1 MVSSYTF
8 KKYSTSF
15 HSTSIIMHPF
25 LNIADRAARL
35 AGKTILDGLNRLD
48 RLRMQ
53 HKQDNRGVV
62 TEIDL
67 KAEKII
73 ISTIQEAYPNH
84 GIIAEESAPSHGDK
98 YTWIIDPLDGTCNYV
113 HDFPHFAVSIAIKNN
128 EKDYI
133 EHALIYD
140 PLRQETFT
148 ATRGQGAY
156 LNNTQRFTRR
166 LRVSSRSS
174 IPESLIGIT
183 IPSRGFNTLNAA
195 INKDALRA
203 MMSQASG
210 IRRTGSAALDLAY
223 VAAGRLDAA
232 LELEVAPWDMAAG
245 VLLVKEAGGVACDIK
260 GNENYFETGHILVA
274 NPKLSPLVLQS
285 IRSIRSI

>member
-8 KKYSTSF
+8 KNIVLVFTLLSLL
-15 HSTSIIMHPF
+15 MHPF

-53 HKQDNRGVV
+53 QKQDNRGVV

-73 ISTIQEAYPNH
+73 ISTIQDAYPNH
-84 GIIAEESAPSHGDK
+84 GIIAEEIEPINGDK

-128 EKDYI
+128 EKNYI

-156 LNNTQRFTRR
+156 LDNTQRYTRR
-166 LRVSSRSS
+166 LRVSTRSS
-174 IPESLIGIT
+174 IQESLIGIS
-183 IPSRGFNTLNAA
+183 IPSRGFNTMTTS
-195 INKDALRA
+195 INKEALRT

-232 LELEVAPWDMAAG
+232 LELELAPWDMAAG
-245 VLLVKEAGGVACDIK
+245 VLLVIEAGGIACDIN
-260 GNENYFETGHILVA
+260 GGENYFEAGHILVA
-274 NPKLSPLVLQS
+274 NSKLCPLVLQA
-285 IRSIRSI
+285 IRSV

>member
-1 MVSSYTF
+1 
-8 KKYSTSF
+8 
-15 HSTSIIMHPF
+15 MHPF
-25 LNIADRAARL
+25 LKIADRAARR

-48 RLRMQ
+48 RICMQ

-67 KAEKII
+67 KAEEII
-73 ISTIQEAYPNH
+73 IAAIQEAYPSH
-84 GIIAEESAPSHGDK
+84 GIIAEESKPIHGDK

-113 HDFPHFAVSIAIKNN
+113 HDFPHFAISIAIKNN
-128 EKDYI
+128 EKNHI

-148 ATRGQGAY
+148 ATLGQGAY
-156 LNNTQRFTRR
+156 LANTQRFLRR
-166 LRVSSRSS
+166 LRISSRSS
-174 IPESLIGIT
+174 IQESLIGIT
-183 IPSRGFNTLNAA
+183 IPSRGFNTLSDS
-195 INKDALRA
+195 INKEALRT

-245 VLLVKEAGGVACDIK
+245 VLLVKQAGGVACDLK
-260 GNENYFETGHILVA
+260 GGENYFETGHILVA
-274 NPKLSPLVLQS
+274 NPKLSTLVLRAISSS
-285 IRSIRSI
+285 I

>member
-8 KKYSTSF
+8 KNIVLVFTLPSLP
-15 HSTSIIMHPF
+15 MHPF

-53 HKQDNRGVV
+53 HKLDNRGVV
-62 TEIDL
+62 TDIDL

-73 ISTIQEAYPNH
+73 ITTIQEAYPRH
-84 GIIAEESAPSHGDK
+84 GIIAEESEPIEGEG
-98 YTWIIDPLDGTCNYV
+98 YTWIIDPLDGTCNYI
-113 HDFPHFAVSIAIKNN
+113 HDFPHFAVSIAIRNN
-128 EKDYI
+128 TKGHI
-133 EHALIYD
+133 EHALVYD

-166 LRVSSRSS
+166 LRVSMRST
-174 IPESLIGIT
+174 IPESLIGIA
-183 IPSRGFNTLNAA
+183 IPSRGFNTLSAS
-195 INKDALRA
+195 INKEALRA

-232 LELEVAPWDMAAG
+232 LELELAPWDMAAG
-245 VLLVKEAGGVACDIK
+245 ILLVQEAGGIACDLK
-260 GNENYFETGHILVA
+260 GGEDYFTIGQVMVT
-274 NPKLSPLVLQS
+274 NPKLSPLLLQA
-285 IRSIRSI
+285 IRSV